1 MFLSGCNRIYHS
13 PVRAHR
19 MRPYVATRA
28 FPCSVGVPC
37 LGARLLVSI
46 PLPRTRSWVN
56 VLRRP
61 KGYRSA

>member
-28 FPCSVGVPC
+28 FPSQSVGEALRSLREEM
-37 LGARLLVSI
+37 LGSPQLS
-46 PLPRTRSWVN
+46 
-56 VLRRP
+56 
-61 KGYRSA
+61 